1 MNKLSKHFNEVI
13 FPEIISPALKI
24 SFSNTDNEYSRF
36 VGLTS
41 LLNEND
47 YKIKLSNLYEEKRE
61 WLKKIYFPKIGICSI
76 DGNSNKENNA
86 DGQLLDIHKIA
97 AVLARCIL
105 ELKPFAFFLDKAENY
120 IKKYNKFSDFNWLSR
135 NYLINYKFAID
146 VAMLLNLYDA
156 IDKSNRATNCD
167 KNQLIK
173 NFNEFG
179 FDYYKNPIL
188 DIEHESFYNSLIINL
203 AINDLNERDFD
214 YLGFATICFQLQQ
227 YSALVYQMNKE

>member
-24 SFSNTDNEYSRF
+24 SFSNADSEYSRF
-36 VGLTS
+36 VGLT
-41 LLNEND
+41 LLSNEND

-61 WLKKIYFPKIGICSI
+61 WLKKIYFPKLRFYSS
-76 DGNSNKENNA
+76 DDNFDKEGNA
-86 DGQLLDIHKIA
+86 CGQLLDIHKIA

-105 ELKPFAFFLDKAENY
+105 ELKPFAFFLNKAEDY
-120 IKKYNKFSDFNWLSR
+120 IKKNNKFSDFNWLSR

-156 IDKSNRATNCD
+156 IDKSNRSTNCD
-167 KNQLIK
+167 KNKLIT
-173 NFNEFG
+173 NFTKYG

-214 YLGFATICFQLQQ
+214 YLGFATNCFQLQQ
-227 YSALVYQMNKE
+227 YSALVYQLKN